1 MADWL
6 AAGMT
11 DYVASTTRFA
21 AEGTRSARFV
31 LPGAMDRQSRRLRP
45 KATFFPAPSG
55 DLGRFHGYGS
65 PGVTAPPLTSPSRL
79 REALDRLKTFK
90 KRQEQKQ

>member
-1 MADWL
+1 MRLFNQHNATEVNIVTKTYGNLVLMTAICVVIFWIFMA
-6 AAGMT
+6 
-11 DYVASTTRFA
+11 
-21 AEGTRSARFV
+21 
-31 LPGAMDRQSRRLRP
+31 LRP
-45 KATFFPAPSG
+45 ASATFFPAASG